1 MSKYQALIFDL
12 DGVIIDSESLRIHTY
27 KVLFKES
34 FSIDIKINKNDFVGN
49 SEESNLSYIIKQY
62 SLVADI
68 ALLIEKRKTLLNDLA
83 KNEILFNVPVI
94 NLLILAKKM
103 NLLTAVCTNSHR
115 DYLQIILDRLSGIAS
130 VDIALSREDIRKP
143 KPDPEIYQKA
153 SFMLD
158 VKPEKCLV
166 FEDSK
171 PGREAAKIAN
181 MDVIIVPED
190 VASTF
195 ITIDSLSGA

>member
-1 MSKYQALIFDL
+1 M
-12 DGVIIDSESLRIHTY
+12 
-27 KVLFKES
+27 
-34 FSIDIKINKNDFVGN
+34 
-49 SEESNLSYIIKQY
+49 
-62 SLVADI
+62 
-68 ALLIEKRKTLLNDLA
+68 
-83 KNEILFNVPVI
+83 
-94 NLLILAKKM
+94 
-103 NLLTAVCTNSHR
+103 
-115 DYLQIILDRLSGIAS
+115 
-130 VDIALSREDIRKP
+130 DIALSREDIRKP